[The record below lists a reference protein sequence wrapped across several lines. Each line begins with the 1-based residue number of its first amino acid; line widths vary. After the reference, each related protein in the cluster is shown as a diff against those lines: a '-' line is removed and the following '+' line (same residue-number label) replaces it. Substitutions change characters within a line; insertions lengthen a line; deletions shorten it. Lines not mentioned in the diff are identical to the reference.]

1 MPDNENLLNT
11 QELEDSVSIDNLTQ
25 SPDLDGDDVI
35 VMVHENNGVKSTY
48 KAILRSIANFIN
60 KLLHYSTD
68 LHTQNDTIIGA
79 INELAD
85 GGGGSVDIT
94 TEITTPSAVQTFAD
108 GGDNIPLKS
117 CNVAIVAQQAG
128 TGTPSPS
135 NVRSIS
141 GFDEVEV
148 VVTGKNL
155 LPSKLSDIITVN
167 TAGSWNNNVYTYRS
181 VVFTVNTD
189 SDGFVTSINANGT
202 ATGGNATLKLPS
214 FNLPQGEYMMSGV
227 TGGSSSSFYIQSFGD
242 VDYTTGSGIFD
253 GGNGANFTL
262 TAKNVLTTSIFVR
275 TGYNAQNVLFYP
287 QIEKGSTATAYE
299 PYKGTTHTIPLGQ
312 TIYGG
317 TAEIVGGNG
326 TKTHNYITLNGSENW
341 TEYASGKYY
350 ATVVT
355 ANDNKVSDVGYLSN
369 LYLFEGNGSSRSTD
383 ITVDKRFYMQR
394 QYGRVWLY
402 DSSITSL
409 TDLQT
414 MLSNNNLSVVYPLT
428 TPTAFTFAETNI
440 PTLSGVNSIYA
451 DSGDIQSLEY
461 FNAGADDI
469 DSLIDLETREFK
481 KGKKVKFDITAS
493 HPNNPTAYSIV
504 VKVAGNSVFSKA
516 YACNTYGVFA
526 EATDYFVYDGEIYT
540 VVAQGFQANTNQKM
554 LTFAINDESYEVKCS
569 ASNSSY
575 ATEDSFSLKVGEG
588 VDARDV
594 YYDNST
600 SGLTATNLQDAI
612 DEIVSMM
619 Q

>member
-11 QELEDSVSIDNLTQ
+11 QDLEDSVSIDNLTQ
-25 SPDLDGDDVI
+25 SPDLDGDDV
-35 VMVHENNGVKSTY
+35 VVLVHENNGVKSTY

-94 TEITTPSAVQTFAD
+94 TEITTPSAVQTFND

-135 NVRSIS
+135 N
-141 GFDEVEV
+141 
-148 VVTGKNL
+148 
-155 LPSKLSDIITVN
+155 P
-167 TAGSWNNNVYTYRS
+167 RS
-181 VVFTVNTD
+181 VTVFSSVALSV
-189 SDGFVTSINANGT
+189 SDGTN
-202 ATGGNATLKLPS
+202 
-214 FNLPQGEYMMSGV
+214 
-227 TGGSSSSFYIQSFGD
+227 
-242 VDYTTGSGIFD
+242 TT
-253 GGNGANFTL
+253 
-262 TAKNVLTTSIFVR
+262 V
-275 TGYNAQNVLFYP
+275 YN
-287 QIEKGSTATAYE
+287 
-299 PYKGTTHTIPLGQ
+299 IPLGQ
-312 TIYGG
+312 TIAGG
-317 TAEIVGGNG
+317 TAELVGGNG
-326 TKTHNYITLNGSENW
+326 VKDYGYILLNGTESWSEYPQQNGF
-341 TEYASGKYY
+341 S
-350 ATVVT
+350 VT
-355 ANDNKVSDVGYLSN
+355 
-369 LYLFEGNGSSRSTD
+369 
-383 ITVDKRFYMQR
+383 
-394 QYGRVWLY
+394 
-402 DSSITSL
+402 L
-409 TDLQT
+409 TDSVADSIDMLCNLFPIVSTVANFGLRLTQSQLRFCHIT
-414 MLSNNNLSVVYPLT
+414 DNISGVTDLATWKTWLSNNNVQVVYPLLND
-428 TPTAFTFAETNI
+428 TAFAFGESDI
-440 PTLSGVNSIYA
+440 PTLSGLNNVYA

-461 FNAGADDI
+461 FNAGANDI

-526 EATDYFVYDGEIYT
+526 ETTDYFVYDGEIYT

-575 ATEDSFSLKVGEG
+575 ATEDSFSLKVGDG
-588 VDARDV
+588 IDASDV

>member
-25 SPDLDGDDVI
+25 SPDLDGDDV
-35 VMVHENNGVKSTY
+35 VVLVHENNGVKSTY

-85 GGGGSVDIT
+85 GGGGSADIT
-94 TEITTPSAVQTFAD
+94 TLIDTPSSIQTFVD
-108 GGDNIPLKS
+108 GGDNTPLKS
-117 CNVAIVAQQAG
+117 CEVEITATQSG
-128 TGTPSPS
+128 SSTPAP
-135 NVRSIS
+135 NNPRQIS
-141 GFDEVEV
+141 GFNAVDVFV
-148 VVTGKNL
+148 SNKNL
-155 LPSKLSDIITVN
+155 CEITESSTTGDVNFTMNDDGTVSVSGSVSTGNKNADIGHFILPAGTYTMSGIPDSLIDDVSRKAAIVLCKDAYSGSVNIIKTIYSNVN
-167 TAGSWNNNVYTYRS
+167 P
-181 VVFTVNTD
+181 TD
-189 SDGFVTSINANGT
+189 S
-202 ATGGNATLKLPS
+202 
-214 FNLPQGEYMMSGV
+214 
-227 TGGSSSSFYIQSFGD
+227 
-242 VDYTTGSGIFD
+242 
-253 GGNGANFTL
+253 FTL
-262 TAKNVLTTSIFVR
+262 TEATNCYMRIYVYSAAGTLSNVVFS
-275 TGYNAQNVLFYP
+275 P
-287 QIEKGSTATAYE
+287 QIEKGEDATSFI
-299 PYKGTTHTIPLGQ
+299 KHQGTTHAIPLGQ

-317 TAEIVGGNG
+317 TADVVGGNG
-326 TKTHNYITLNGSENW
+326 VKDYGYILLNGTESWSEYPQQNGF
-341 TEYASGKYY
+341 S
-350 ATVVT
+350 V
-355 ANDNKVSDVGYLSN
+355 N
-369 LYLFEGNGSSRSTD
+369 LTDSVADSTD
-383 ITVDKRFYMQR
+383 MLCNLFPIVSTVANFGLRLTQSQLRFCHITDNISGV
-394 QYGRVWLY
+394 
-402 DSSITSL
+402 
-409 TDLQT
+409 TDLAT
-414 MLSNNNLSVVYPLT
+414 WKTWLSNNNVQVVYPLAT
-428 TPTAFTFAETNI
+428 ATAFSFTETNI
-440 PTLSGVNSIYA
+440 PTLSGVNNIYA
-451 DSGDIQSLEY
+451 DCGNLQSLEY

-516 YACNTYGVFA
+516 YTCNTYGVFA
-526 EATDYFVYDGEIYT
+526 ETTDYFVYDGEIYT

-588 VDARDV
+588 VDASDV